1 MTALAYRRRRDTWTA
16 IGIIVVLLVVAA
28 VLTLVGARTL
38 ADSTL
43 GREVVVYDDG
53 PTLRLPHTATAFVGV
68 VGDEGHLTAAAVLV
82 LAPDGTGGS
91 IVSFASVADSA
102 GNQALDVYP
111 LDDAWLEGGEELL
124 RLDVEALAGVGFDLF
139 EVVSADRLVEV
150 MSPLDEL
157 NELFI
162 DLEEP
167 VFDPSTDAAWPS
179 GEQGFSVERVVRL
192 LAARNPGAVTE
203 TDLIDVRTQV
213 WDSIATGVDTGLE
226 ALQGRFNP
234 GELSASTMPSTLDE
248 FVERLFSDRVSH
260 RAVAHAPVDPERNPR
275 EVEVVFHDPS
285 EVVMVFAQ
293 IAPARV
299 GAPLSGATFRLESV
313 FASDDLFGVVVDGV
327 PVSGADIAL
336 LAVDRIRAASGNVL
350 SVSATSA
357 GLAPQ
362 VTKVFVSDDDQIEI
376 AAQSFALLFG
386 TVEVRLAE
394 SRIDG
399 IDVQVVLGLSFL
411 DDLDADVEARLVGS
425 VFETPGEEPV
435 GGAGDE

>member
-1 MTALAYRRRRDTWTA
+1 MTALAYRRRRDTWLA
-16 IGIIVVLLVVAA
+16 VGLIVALLTVAG

-43 GREVVVYDDG
+43 GREVVVFDDAS
-53 PTLRLPHTATAFVGV
+53 TLRLPHTATAFLGV
-68 VGDEGHLTAAAVLV
+68 VGDEGHLTTAAVLV

-111 LDDAWLEGGEELL
+111 LDDAWLEGGEDLL
-124 RLDVEALAGVGFDLF
+124 RLDVEALTGVGFDLF
-139 EVVSADRLVEV
+139 EVVSADRLVEL
-150 MSPLDEL
+150 MGPLDEL
-157 NELFI
+157 GELFI
-162 DLEEP
+162 DLDDS

-179 GEQGFSVERVVRL
+179 GEQGFSVERVLRL
-192 LAARNPGAVTE
+192 LAARNPGAVTD
-203 TDLIDVRTQV
+203 TDLIEVRTKV
-213 WDSIATGVDTGLE
+213 WNSITEGVGSGLASLE
-226 ALQGRFNP
+226 GRFSP
-234 GELSASTMPSTLDE
+234 GELSASTTPTDLGG
-248 FVERLFSDRVSH
+248 FVERLFSDRVTH
-260 RAVAHAPVDPERNPR
+260 RAIAHAPVDPERNPR

-313 FASDDLFGVVVDGV
+313 FASDDLTGVVVDGV

-350 SVSATSA
+350 SVSATSS

-362 VTKVFVSDDDQIEI
+362 VTRVFVADDDQIEI

-386 TVEVRLAE
+386 TVEVSLAE
-394 SRIDG
+394 ERIDG
-399 IDVQVVLGLSFL
+399 VDVQVVLGVSFL
-411 DDLDADVEARLVGS
+411 DDLDADVAARLVGS
-425 VFETPGEEPV
+425 VFDVT
-435 GGAGDE
+435 GGATETGVADE

>member
-1 MTALAYRRRRDTWTA
+1 MTALPSRRRRDTWLA
-16 IGIIVVLLVVAA
+16 AGLIVGLLIIAG

-43 GREVVVYDDG
+43 GREVVVFDDSA
-53 PTLRLPHTATAFVGV
+53 TLRLPHTATAFLGV
-68 VGDEGHLTAAAVLV
+68 VGDEGHLTTAAVLV

-111 LDDAWLEGGEELL
+111 LDDAWIEGGEDLL
-124 RLDVEALAGVGFDLF
+124 RLDVEALTGVGFDLF

-150 MSPLDEL
+150 MAPLGEL
-157 NELFI
+157 GELFI
-162 DLEEP
+162 DLDDP

-179 GEQGFSVERVVRL
+179 GAQGFSVERVVRL
-192 LAARNPGAVTE
+192 LAARNPGAVTD
-203 TDLIDVRTQV
+203 TDLIEVRTKV
-213 WDSIATGVDTGLE
+213 WDSIAEGVGAGLE
-226 ALQGRFNP
+226 TLDGRFTP
-234 GELSASTMPSTLDE
+234 GELSASTTPADLGG
-248 FVERLFSDRVSH
+248 FVERLFSDRVTH
-260 RAVAHAPVDPERNPR
+260 RAIAHAAVDVERNPR

-313 FASDDLFGVVVDGV
+313 FATDDLVGVVVDGV

-350 SVSATSA
+350 SVSATAA

-362 VTKVFVSDDDQIEI
+362 VTRVLVANDDQIEV

-386 TVEVRLAE
+386 PVEVSLAE
-394 SRIDG
+394 ERIDG
-399 IDVQVVLGLSFL
+399 VDVQVMLGLSFL
-411 DDLDADVEARLVGS
+411 EDLDADVAARLVGS
-425 VFETPGEEPV
+425 VFEVAGEES
-435 GGAGDE
+435 GAVDE